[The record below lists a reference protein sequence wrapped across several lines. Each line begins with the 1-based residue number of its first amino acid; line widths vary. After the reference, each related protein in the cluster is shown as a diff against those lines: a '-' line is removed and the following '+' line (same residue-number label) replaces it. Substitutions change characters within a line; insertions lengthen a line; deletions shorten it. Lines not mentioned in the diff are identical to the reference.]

1 MTRERLAFI
10 GNPASVHYLIGREL
24 VARGYEVK
32 IIDQK
37 SVLTTNEFDRS
48 SRPSLAARAV
58 HKYARWAS
66 LEPTYDVELRS
77 FSTPYV
83 KARHRA
89 IIYHGSDLRDGL
101 MPREYPA
108 FYTTKDLAQYVD
120 GEAVW
125 LPRCA
130 YTDIF
135 TPQPRL
141 PVKDEIVVGHFP
153 SDPKYKGTELVLEAV
168 RLLSSGDNRKIK
180 VRLLMEKRPH
190 EQMPQLIKQ
199 CHVVCDQFLYGAY
212 GVLGIESLMMNRPIV
227 CYVRPEFFDYDEMKG
242 QIVNCEPTPEGIAEA
257 ILRAVDHPVDAELV
271 RDLYSPRRSADILE
285 GALRSWGY
293 LK

>member
-1 MTRERLAFI
+1 MSKIAFI
-10 GNPASVHYLIGREL
+10 GNPASVHYLVGREL
-24 VARGYEVK
+24 ATRGHEVK
-32 IIDQK
+32 IVDQK
-37 SVLTTNEFDRS
+37 SMLTTNDFDRD
-48 SRPSLAARAV
+48 RPSLAARAV
-58 HKYARWAS
+58 HKYARWAA

-101 MPREYPA
+101 MPKEYPA
-108 FYTTKDLAQYVD
+108 FYTTKDLAPHVN
-120 GEAVW
+120 GKAVW

-135 TPQPRL
+135 TPQPSL
-141 PVKDEIVVGHFP
+141 PAGDEIVVGHFP
-153 SDPKYKGTELVLEAV
+153 SDPKYKGTELVLQAV
-168 RLLSSGDNRKIK
+168 KLLAEKKK
-180 VRLLMEKRPH
+180 VRLVMEKRPH
-190 EQMPQLIKQ
+190 EQMPELIKQ

-212 GVLGIESLMMNRPIV
+212 GVLGIECLMMNRPIV

-242 QIVNCEPTPEGIAEA
+242 QIVNCEPTAEGIAGA
-257 ILRAVDHPVDAELV
+257 ILKAVDHPVDAELV
-271 RDLYSPRRSADILE
+271 RDLYSPKRSADVLE
-285 GALRSWGY
+285 GALQSWGF

>member
-1 MTRERLAFI
+1 MSKIAFI
-10 GNPASVHYLIGREL
+10 GNPASVHYLMGREL
-24 VARGYEVK
+24 VARGHEVK

-37 SVLTTNEFDRS
+37 SMLTTNEFDRDL
-48 SRPSLAARAV
+48 PSLAAKAV

-83 KARHRA
+83 KARHRV

-101 MPREYPA
+101 MPKEYPA
-108 FYTTKDLAQYVD
+108 FYTTKDLAPHVN

-141 PVKDEIVVGHFP
+141 EAGDEIVVGHFP
-153 SDPKYKGTELVLEAV
+153 SDPKYKGTELVFEAV
-168 RLLSSGDNRKIK
+168 KFLSEKNVK

-190 EQMPQLIKQ
+190 EQMPDLIKQ

-242 QIVNCEPTPEGIAEA
+242 QIVNCEPTAEGLAGA
-257 ILRAVDHPVDAELV
+257 ILKALDHPVNAELV
-271 RDLYSPRRSADILE
+271 RDLYSPKRSTDVLE
-285 GALRSWGY
+285 GALKSWGY

>member
-1 MTRERLAFI
+1 MSKIAFI

-24 VARGYEVK
+24 VARGREVR
-32 IIDQK
+32 IVDQK
-37 SVLTTNEFDRS
+37 SMLTTNDFDRD
-48 SRPSLAARAV
+48 RPSLAARAV
-58 HKYARWAS
+58 HKYARWAA

-83 KARHRA
+83 KAHHRA

-101 MPREYPA
+101 MPKEYPA
-108 FYTTKDLAQYVD
+108 FYTTKDLAPHVD

-141 PVKDEIVVGHFP
+141 PVADEIVVGHFP
-153 SDPKYKGTELVLEAV
+153 SDPKYKGTELVLHAV
-168 RLLSSGDNRKIK
+168 KLLAEKAK
-180 VRLLMEKRPH
+180 VRLVMEKRPH
-190 EQMPQLIKQ
+190 EQMPELIEQ
-199 CHVVCDQFLYGAY
+199 CHVVCDQFIYGAY
-212 GVLGIESLMMNRPIV
+212 GVLGIESLMMNRPVV

-242 QIVNCEPTPEGIAEA
+242 QIVNCEPTVEGIADA
-257 ILRAVDHPVDAELV
+257 ILKAVGHPVDAKLV
-271 RDLYSPRRSADILE
+271 RDLYSPKRSADVLE
-285 GALRSWGY
+285 EALQSWGY